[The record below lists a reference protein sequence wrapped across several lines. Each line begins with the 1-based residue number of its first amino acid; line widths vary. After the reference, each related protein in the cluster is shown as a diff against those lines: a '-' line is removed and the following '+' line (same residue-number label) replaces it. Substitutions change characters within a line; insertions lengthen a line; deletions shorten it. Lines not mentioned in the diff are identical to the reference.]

1 MNRRKL
7 KTDDKE
13 PETLD
18 ELLDALTLHG
28 LNFVLGEPLWR
39 RLTANGV
46 EIIPTLLER
55 EEGDKPFKLVDL
67 ALQKILEV
75 LDPDLRGEA
84 AARLEAALARANP
97 SSRRIAALRAF
108 PHAFAR
114 DPRLQDRLLGI
125 ALDPTEDVAT
135 RTTARQTLAEMKP
148 RGPQAERLLSFLDA
162 DPELWLEHVPLSD
175 ATFLCLR
182 RHALEI
188 PGKQLL
194 LRLEPLLTHYDRRVR
209 SRAIGLIATFGDV
222 DVIEHLFALPDARS
236 HREEI
241 LHAVAAIGDRPV
253 NLLSLRPDAFESF
266 VSRLL
271 KRMAFHDVA
280 VTRPYL
286 DHGVDAV
293 GYLPRQNFS
302 GGEREKWIVQCK
314 RYSKKAIDEQTIQRF
329 AETVVE
335 NHAHQGL
342 FITTSDYTKG
352 ARDFAAPRKN
362 LELISGVQLLQ
373 RLESLF
379 EANRYQILV
388 HG

>member
-7 KTDDKE
+7 KTDDQK

-18 ELLDALTLHG
+18 ELLDALTEHG
-28 LNFVLGEPLWR
+28 LNFVLGEPLWQ
-39 RLTANGV
+39 RLTAHGV
-46 EIIPTLLER
+46 ELIPTLLER
-55 EEGDKPFKLVDL
+55 GEGDKPFKLLDL
-67 ALQKILEV
+67 ALQKILET

-84 AARLEAALARANP
+84 AARLEAALPRTSPNGQ
-97 SSRRIAALRAF
+97 RTAAIKAF

-125 ALDPTEDVAT
+125 ALDPTEDMAI
-135 RTTARQTLAEMKP
+135 RTTVCQTLAEMQPK
-148 RGPQAERLLSFLDA
+148 GPQAERLLSLLEA
-162 DPELWLEHVPLSD
+162 DSEAWLEHVPLRD

-182 RHALEI
+182 RHALKI
-188 PGKQLL
+188 PAKQLL
-194 LRLEPLLTHYDRRVR
+194 HRLEPFLTHKSPLIRNC
-209 SRAIGLIATFGDV
+209 AIGLIGSFGDV
-222 DVIEHLFALPDARS
+222 ELIEHLFALPDARS
-236 HREEI
+236 HRKEI
-241 LHAVAAIGDRPV
+241 LLAVTAIGDRPV

-271 KRMAFHDVA
+271 KRMGFQDVA
-280 VTRPYL
+280 VTRYH

-293 GYLPRQNFS
+293 GYQSRQNFA

-314 RYSKKAIDEQTIQRF
+314 RYSKDAIDEGTIRRF

-335 NHAHQGL
+335 HHAHQGL
-342 FITTSDYTKG
+342 FITTSDYTKP

-362 LELISGVQLLQ
+362 LELISGVQVIQ

-388 HG
+388 HA

>member
-1 MNRRKL
+1 MSRRKL
-7 KTDDKE
+7 KTDYKD

-18 ELLDALTLHG
+18 ELLDALTEHG
-28 LNFVLGEPLWR
+28 FDFERGEPLWR

-46 EIIPTLLER
+46 ELIPTLLER
-55 EEGDKPFKLVDL
+55 TEGDKLFALVDT
-67 ALQKILEV
+67 ALQKILET

-84 AARLEAALARANP
+84 AATLEASLARTTP
-97 SSRRIAALRAF
+97 SRRRAAAIKAF

-125 ALDPTEDVAT
+125 ALDPTEDMAT
-135 RTTARQTLAEMKP
+135 RTAVCQTLAEMQPK
-148 RGPQAERLLSFLDA
+148 GPQAERLLSLLEA
-162 DPELWLEHVPLSD
+162 GSEQWLEHAPLRD

-182 RHALEI
+182 RHALKI

-194 LRLEPLLTHYDRRVR
+194 HRLEPLLTHRDRLIRNC
-209 SRAIGLIATFGDV
+209 AIRLVATFGDV
-222 DVIEHLFALPDARS
+222 DMIEHLFALPDARS
-236 HREEI
+236 HTNEI
-241 LHAVAAIGDRPV
+241 LAAVKEIGERPI
-253 NLLSLRPDAFESF
+253 NLLSLRPDAFEAF

-271 KRMAFHDVA
+271 RRMAFQDVT
-280 VTRPYL
+280 VTPYH

-293 GYLPRQNFS
+293 GYQPRQNFS
-302 GGEREKWIVQCK
+302 GEDREKWIVQCK
-314 RYSKKAIDEQTIQRF
+314 RYSSNPIDEQTIQGF
-329 AETVVE
+329 AKRVVE
-335 NHAHQGL
+335 HHAHQGL

-362 LELISGVQLLQ
+362 LELISGVQLIQ

-379 EANRYQILV
+379 EANRYQILA